1 MQQQTTQSKN
11 TKLVK
16 KLVLIVIGMF
26 GFGFALVPLYDVFC
40 DITGLNGKTNTE
52 AASAENISV
61 NKSRQ
66 LNVQF
71 IAIKNKDMS
80 WQFKPVEKTVTV
92 YPGEVKLVN
101 FYAKNESIND
111 TVGQAVPSVSPG
123 QAASYFNKIECF
135 CFNRQPLKAGE
146 ETLMP
151 LTFYIDEDLPH
162 DIETLTLSYTMYD
175 ITDAVAGETQQA
187 SQTGE

>member
-1 MQQQTTQSKN
+1 MQQSLTEKN
-11 TKLVK
+11 SKLVK
-16 KLVLIVIGMF
+16 KLVVIVIGMF

-40 DITGLNGKTNTE
+40 DITGLNGKTSNT

-61 NKSRQ
+61 DKTRTVKIQFMAINNKSMPWE
-66 LNVQF
+66 F
-71 IAIKNKDMS
+71 E
-80 WQFKPVEKTVTV
+80 PVEKEVTV

-101 FYAKNESIND
+101 FFAKNNSGKD
-111 TVGQAVPSVSPG
+111 TIGQAVPSVSPG
-123 QAASYFNKIECF
+123 QGAAYFNKIECF

-151 LTFYIDEDLPH
+151 LTFYIDEDLPQ
-162 DIETLTLSYTMYD
+162 DIGTLTLAYTMYD
-175 ITDAVAGETQQA
+175 ITDAVSGEETSA